1 MKLFMHFNEDGQVIS
16 VAKVHGEEGAA
27 QNPFFHAE
35 QERVLEIKATEELRA
50 LDAHEI
56 AEQYV
61 VDVKNKRLKKRQSGN
76 TASPETEEK
85 ATARKTR
92 NKSDRK

>member
-1 MKLFMHFNEDGQVIS
+1 VKLFVHFNEDGQVIS
-16 VAKVHGEEGAA
+16 VAKVHGEEAVA
-27 QNPFFHAE
+27 QNPFLHTE

-61 VDVKNKRLKKRQSGN
+61 VDVKERRLRKKDQDEKRATKKKAGKTGPDNKG
-76 TASPETEEK
+76 
-85 ATARKTR
+85 
-92 NKSDRK
+92 